1 MLMVMV
7 KIWTNG
13 VQQTYSAVEKNRKQG
28 LQQTLV
34 LHCTAAL
41 FPAVRMQTT
50 SVSTNRWKDKPNT
63 VHTYNGLVL
72 SRGKE

>member
-1 MLMVMV
+1 MACNRHTALLK
-7 KIWTNG
+7 KIG
-13 VQQTYSAVEKNRKQG
+13 SRDSNRHLYG
-28 LQQTLV
+28 TV
-34 LHCTAAL
+34 TAAL

-63 VHTYNGLVL
+63 VHMYNGLVL